1 MQQSCQFVI
10 DGSLRWYCCFVQLPA
25 RAALMGCSFPCLQP
39 CSWSSPYD
47 TKLVPM
53 RFEKTK
59 AGTGSQK
66 QQLGKMGALK
76 AKKASCFMLVQCGVP
91 VCCMPA
97 ALRAVLW
104 CGWHRREA

>member
-1 MQQSCQFVI
+1 MH
-10 DGSLRWYCCFVQLPA
+10 
-25 RAALMGCSFPCLQP
+25 RAALRLLLCTAADTCSPDCLLPPLSLHP

-59 AGTGSQK
+59 AGTGAQK

-76 AKKASCFMLVQCGVP
+76 AKKASC
-91 VCCMPA
+91 
-97 ALRAVLW
+97 
-104 CGWHRREA
+104 